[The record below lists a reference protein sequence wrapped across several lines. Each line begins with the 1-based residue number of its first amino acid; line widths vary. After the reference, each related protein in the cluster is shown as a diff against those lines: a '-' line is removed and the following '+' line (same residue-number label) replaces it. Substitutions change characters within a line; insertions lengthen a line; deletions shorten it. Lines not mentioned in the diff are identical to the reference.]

1 MKNTKAQKSKKIVLL
16 FLVLILLAAAYFVH
30 DYIGSPGK
38 EVMINIESG
47 MSTGDIYTALKK
59 NGVIDSKRLFAF
71 FARDD
76 AKDFKAGYHTLHKNM
91 GYKAVCEELKRIVA
105 AEDEISVTIPEGY
118 NIREIANL
126 LEEKGI
132 KSASD
137 FIKATNEKYDY
148 DFLPEVRDG
157 YLEGYLFP
165 ETYTVSPKMSSA
177 DIVNIMLKQF
187 DYEFNQSYKDRAA
200 ELGMTTHEIITL
212 ASIIEKEA
220 AVPSERA
227 LVSSVFHNRLQS
239 DTYPYLQSCA
249 TVQYVLPE
257 IKEVLSDEDI
267 AIDSPYNTYKYKG
280 LPPGPIASPG
290 RASIEAAL
298 YPASTN
304 YYFFVSNG
312 DGTQTFSET
321 YDEHMASG
329 VNAKG

>member
-1 MKNTKAQKSKKIVLL
+1 MKNTKAKSKKPAALI
-16 FLVLILLAAAYFVH
+16 ILLAIIIAIAAYFVH
-30 DYIGSPGK
+30 DYVGSPGK

-71 FARDD
+71 FARND
-76 AKDFKAGYHTLHKNM
+76 AKDFKAGNHTLHKNM
-91 GYKAVCEELKRIVA
+91 GYKAACEELKRIVA
-105 AEDEISVTIPEGY
+105 AEDDISVTIPEGY
-118 NIREIANL
+118 NIREMAEL
-126 LEEKGI
+126 MEEKGI
-132 KSASD
+132 KSADD
-137 FIKATNEKYDY
+137 FIKAANGKYDY
-148 DFLPEVRDG
+148 DFLPPVKDG

-165 ETYTVSPKMSSA
+165 ETYTLSPKMETRE
-177 DIVNIMLKQF
+177 IVDMMLREF
-187 DYEFNQSYKDRAA
+187 DSVFTDEDKARAE

-220 AVPSERA
+220 AVPDERE
-227 LVSSVFHNRLQS
+227 LVSSVFHNRLHS
-239 DTYPYLQSCA
+239 DEYPYLQSCA

-267 AIDSPYNTYKYKG
+267 KIDSPYNTYKYKG

-290 RASIEAAL
+290 RACIEAAL
-298 YPASTN
+298 YPAKTN

-321 YDEHMASG
+321 YDEHLQSG
-329 VNAKG
+329 INR